1 MYITFGELNRKS
13 LLFIAVIFFIGL
25 RWLFESK
32 FESKKNNFFFSSFLR
47 YFGNFLAVFLY
58 LFLKRRMA
66 FEKKNDIE
74 FTKSKSNLNNK
85 DEKDLTYT
93 INDENKDKLNDS
105 LDNSSSYFERERR
118 KRENRLKSF
127 KDFKENVVKTRSLI
141 LILLVSF
148 IDFCFTFIFHLI
160 YELEVFNSDHP
171 GGIVILSANM
181 RLFLFAIISRFLIR
195 SKKIHRH
202 QSYSIIIIAFIVLVL
217 FISSLI
223 IEDDKNDRLFKK
235 FSVMVIPELGFA
247 CIYSLGSLY
256 LLKSKGNVY
265 YLLFI
270 NGIISITLSIL
281 LQIIFSF
288 FSCHKSK
295 IFVDKFNYC
304 DEDGK
309 YNNILSNLKSF
320 NDFGGW
326 LSIGIIFTF
335 CIENICTYLVT
346 YYFSLNHYGAL
357 FAIPTYLRFVID
369 DYNLLLRI
377 YYIIMGIII
386 VFMTLV
392 YTEILILR
400 FWGLE
405 SNTKEEI
412 IKRSDSEYS
421 NTIISLNKEYS
432 NDEEDE

>member
-1 MYITFGELNRKS
+1 MH
-13 LLFIAVIFFIGL
+13 IFF
-25 RWLFESK
+25 R
-32 FESKKNNFFFSSFLR
+32 
-47 YFGNFLAVFLY
+47 
-58 LFLKRRMA
+58 
-66 FEKKNDIE
+66 
-74 FTKSKSNLNNK
+74 
-85 DEKDLTYT
+85 
-93 INDENKDKLNDS
+93 
-105 LDNSSSYFERERR
+105 
-118 KRENRLKSF
+118 
-127 KDFKENVVKTRSLI
+127 
-141 LILLVSF
+141 
-148 IDFCFTFIFHLI
+148 
-160 YELEVFNSDHP
+160 
-171 GGIVILSANM
+171 
-181 RLFLFAIISRFLIR
+181 
-195 SKKIHRH
+195 
-202 QSYSIIIIAFIVLVL
+202 
-217 FISSLI
+217 
-223 IEDDKNDRLFKK
+223 
-235 FSVMVIPELGFA
+235 
-247 CIYSLGSLY
+247 Y

-326 LSIGIIFTF
+326 LSIGIILTF